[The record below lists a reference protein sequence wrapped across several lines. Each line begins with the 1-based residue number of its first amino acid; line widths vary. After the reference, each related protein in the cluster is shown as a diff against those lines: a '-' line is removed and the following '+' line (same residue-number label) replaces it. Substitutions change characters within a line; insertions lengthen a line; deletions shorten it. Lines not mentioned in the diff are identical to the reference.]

1 MTGMRI
7 EEHFPLEN
15 YNTFRLPVKTRWFIE
30 YDNEE
35 ELLRILHDEYFME
48 CAYMHIGGGSNLLFL
63 NDYNGII
70 LHSAIKGVGMVEETG
85 AAVTLRIGAAE
96 IWDEIVVLALSR
108 GWYGIENLSGIPGE
122 CGAAAIQ
129 NIGAYG
135 VEIKDVV
142 EAVEAY
148 DRNSCEKHIFSNK
161 DCLYSY
167 RHSRFKDES
176 TGPYIVTHIRIRLSK
191 TPSPALGYGN
201 LEERV
206 SACGIEITPS
216 VVRETILTMRREK
229 LPDPAQYG
237 NAGSFFMNP
246 VITMRHFEALKAA
259 YPGIPSFPA
268 GDNGVKVPAGWL
280 IEQCG
285 FKGKSQGEAGV
296 YHKQALALIN
306 LGNASGQD
314 IALLA
319 EDIRSAVAGRF
330 HITLMP
336 EVKYIG

>member
-1 MTGMRI
+1 MRI
-7 EEHFPLEN
+7 EEHFPLEDH
-15 YNTFRLPVKTRWFIE
+15 NTFRLPVKTRWFVE

-35 ELLRILHDEYFME
+35 ELLRILRDEYFAE
-48 CAYMHIGGGSNLLFL
+48 CAYTHIGGGSNLLFL
-63 NDYNGII
+63 SDYNGII
-70 LHSAIKGVGMVEETG
+70 LHSAIKGVETIEESGET
-85 AAVTLRIGAAE
+85 VVLRIGAAE
-96 IWDEIVVLALSR
+96 IWDAVVAFAVSR

-135 VEIKDVV
+135 VEIKDLI

-148 DRNSCEKHIFSNK
+148 ERNTCEKRIFSGE

-176 TGPYIVTHIRIRLSK
+176 SDAGPYIVTHIRIRLSK
-191 TPSPALGYGN
+191 TPFLTLAYGN
-201 LEERV
+201 LEKQV
-206 SACGIEITPS
+206 SACGIEVTPA
-216 VVRETILTMRREK
+216 VVREAILTMRRDK
-229 LPDPAQYG
+229 LPDPTQYG

-246 VITMRHFEALKAA
+246 LITVGQWETLKAS

-268 GDNGVKVPAGWL
+268 GDGMVKIPAGWL

-296 YHKQALALIN
+296 YHKQALVLVN

-319 EDIRSAVAGRF
+319 EDIRTAVAGRF

>member
-1 MTGMRI
+1 MRI
-7 EEHFPLEN
+7 EEHFSLEGH
-15 YNTFRLPVKTRWFIE
+15 NTFRLPVKTRWFVE

-35 ELLRILHDEYFME
+35 ELSRVLRDEYFAG
-48 CAYMHIGGGSNLLFL
+48 CAFTHIGGGSNLLFL

-70 LHSAIKGVGMVEETG
+70 LHSAIKGVEVVGETG
-85 AAVTLRIGAAE
+85 EAVVLRIGASE
-96 IWDEIVVLALSR
+96 IWDTVVAYALSS
-108 GWYGIENLSGIPGE
+108 GWYGVENLSGIPGE

-135 VEIKDVV
+135 VEIKDVI

-148 DRNSCEKHIFSNK
+148 DMSCKRHVFGSE
-161 DCLYSY
+161 DCRYSY
-167 RHSRFKDES
+167 RHSRFKDEPTPS
-176 TGPYIVTHIRIRLSK
+176 HIITHIRIRLSK
-191 TPSPALGYGN
+191 TPSLTLGYGK
-201 LEERV
+201 LEERL
-206 SACGIEITPS
+206 SALGDAITPS
-216 VVRETILTMRREK
+216 AVRSAILSLRKDK

-246 VITMRHFEALKAA
+246 LISGERLEALKAL

-268 GDNGVKVPAGWL
+268 DGGRVKIPAAWL

-285 FKGKSQGEAGV
+285 FKGKSRGEVAV
-296 YHKQALALIN
+296 YRKQALVLIN

-314 IALLA
+314 IALFA
-319 EDIRSAVAGRF
+319 EDIRAAVAERF
-330 HITLMP
+330 HVELMP